1 MQIFI
6 ISFLYYFININNIK
20 MNKLEMVSPIFF
32 SLRTFIKTPNKSAQ
46 QGLSLATRDWQQ
58 IDVVR

>member
-1 MQIFI
+1 
-6 ISFLYYFININNIK
+6 